1 LASIPGMSDERA
13 KELAAKGFRD
23 FADVVRLALPERA
36 VRQGLHHT
44 IARRVLLADLVP
56 RPQRSVSGARCPMC
70 GAAWLA
76 NATRCASCGSAFGL
90 ELDPV
95 AIERWLEE
103 ITGDLVNLA
112 EDDDFQGMPEDVR
125 NEILQAFGGVTRDDL
140 LREEYAHQIEAW
152 RTKGFDVAHVEHL
165 LEADLPNFRK
175 QSARLIPLRVGLWF
189 SSALVAVASGVG
201 LHEISHKIV
210 AQRYGHWAEF
220 RYSLRGLAM
229 AFVFAFFGFLIGAP
243 GATMVSGNV
252 TRDQNGRISAA
263 GPMSNL
269 VIGTAFMLAAAAI
282 VRSSSLTN
290 LLAIFLTIILVNAWY
305 LNVIL
310 AGFNM
315 IPILP
320 FD

>member
-1 LASIPGMSDERA
+1 MRRKCFVCGFRSARPVCPRCHTILRPEQAVCATCGKGFEGWIAACDACGAPMKLANATLADREAVRSLASIPGMSDERA

-95 AIERWLEE
+95 AIERRLEE

-175 QSARLIPLRVGLWF
+175 RSARLIRLQVAKKADSGRYRCPLCEVRLESIAEECSNCGARF
-189 SSALVAVASGVG
+189 S
-201 LHEISHKIV
+201 
-210 AQRYGHWAEF
+210 
-220 RYSLRGLAM
+220 
-229 AFVFAFFGFLIGAP
+229 
-243 GATMVSGNV
+243 
-252 TRDQNGRISAA
+252 
-263 GPMSNL
+263 
-269 VIGTAFMLAAAAI
+269 
-282 VRSSSLTN
+282 
-290 LLAIFLTIILVNAWY
+290 
-305 LNVIL
+305 
-310 AGFNM
+310 
-315 IPILP
+315 
-320 FD
+320 

>member
-1 LASIPGMSDERA
+1 MKLANATLADREAVRSLASIPGMSDERA

-44 IARRVLLADLVP
+44 IARKVLLADLVP
-56 RPQRSVSGARCPMC
+56 RPQRSVSGAGCPMC

-95 AIERWLEE
+95 AIEERLQQ

-112 EDDDFQGMPEDVR
+112 DDEDFQGMPEDVR

-165 LEADLPNFRK
+165 LEEDLPNFRER
-175 QSARLIPLRVGLWF
+175 SARLIRRQVAKKADSGRYRCPLCEVRLESTAEECGNCGARF
-189 SSALVAVASGVG
+189 S
-201 LHEISHKIV
+201 
-210 AQRYGHWAEF
+210 
-220 RYSLRGLAM
+220 
-229 AFVFAFFGFLIGAP
+229 
-243 GATMVSGNV
+243 
-252 TRDQNGRISAA
+252 
-263 GPMSNL
+263 
-269 VIGTAFMLAAAAI
+269 
-282 VRSSSLTN
+282 
-290 LLAIFLTIILVNAWY
+290 
-305 LNVIL
+305 
-310 AGFNM
+310 
-315 IPILP
+315 
-320 FD
+320 

>member
-1 LASIPGMSDERA
+1 MKLANATLADREAVRSLASIPGMSDERA

-175 QSARLIPLRVGLWF
+175 RSARLIRLQVAKKADSGRYRCPLCEVRLESIAEECSNCGARF
-189 SSALVAVASGVG
+189 S
-201 LHEISHKIV
+201 
-210 AQRYGHWAEF
+210 
-220 RYSLRGLAM
+220 
-229 AFVFAFFGFLIGAP
+229 
-243 GATMVSGNV
+243 
-252 TRDQNGRISAA
+252 
-263 GPMSNL
+263 
-269 VIGTAFMLAAAAI
+269 
-282 VRSSSLTN
+282 
-290 LLAIFLTIILVNAWY
+290 
-305 LNVIL
+305 
-310 AGFNM
+310 
-315 IPILP
+315 
-320 FD
+320 